1 MNKLKDMWSEL
12 SKKGKIGAVVV
23 AVVVLLVAWK
33 IIL

>member
-1 MNKLKDMWSEL
+1 MKYWNDL

>member
-1 MNKLKDMWSEL
+1 MKYWNNL

-23 AVVVLLVAWK
+23 AVVIILVAWK